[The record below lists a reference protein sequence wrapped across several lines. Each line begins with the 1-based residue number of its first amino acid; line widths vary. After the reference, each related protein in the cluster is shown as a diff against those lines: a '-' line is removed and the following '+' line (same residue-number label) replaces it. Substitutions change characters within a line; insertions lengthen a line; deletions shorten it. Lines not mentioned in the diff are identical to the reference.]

1 MRLSHLPALAVLAA
15 LAVALFAA
23 LPSASAEPLGACSP
37 TGTNYLK
44 IGDTCTITAASGDL
58 LTHASAN
65 DKVVASLSDDGNPTG
80 GAYGDPKAETAGDP
94 SVFTA
99 VGTTV
104 TVTARAIGS
113 VIVTDTN
120 DVADATGTDDET
132 FKIEVVASGSLEVIF
147 DDTDGTVKAGTEV
160 QVGIR
165 VRAATGGDTTPANN
179 VVAVTLKAPTTG
191 VYFLDVGTDNDSTTD
206 TTTQIAP
213 VSVTASAESEQMFAT
228 RKLQTAGA
236 PAGDY
241 IITATLAADVG
252 NLKKGNYTATL
263 TIGDPGTGLASAN
276 LALDTGQKL
285 SNTISTHVGLVATAK
300 NSLGANAND
309 GDVASILVNAT
320 GGTII
325 FASCGV
331 DDLSSEADEAPAR
344 EKTNFAQLVEVTTGP
359 TSGLADTD
367 CDGSV
372 TAADQDADNDPDDTG
387 VGSVVKF
394 TVSKATAG
402 TVDVQVTMIGGAA
415 GTASSET
422 ITLTFAGTA
431 DAIAVGSASNNLA
444 QKDGAITFEVTAT
457 DEGGNAAEVNA
468 NAITTVLKDSEGNTP
483 QNLTVSDAQKFT
495 DSNANGEM
503 DADEKYVDT
512 AVIVTVESDPNN
524 NAEAGHY
531 TVEVLLNNDASTEQV
546 GSFTVVG
553 GAANVD
559 VSSESAMVAVGDIIT
574 LTATVTDADGNAVTN
589 PAATETN
596 VDFSTAGAL
605 KLAGFRADSNGVVKK
620 ATKDG
625 VAEAKFVVTNGS
637 GTAVILVNSGSATG
651 TTSVS
656 TEAEAMAEEEMGL
669 SCLSAYNAF
678 STYTCAQDSSA
689 SELFGLVSGRGATAI
704 HLWNGTAWVRYS
716 VVDGAM
722 VPGSTDF
729 PVSAN
734 ETLYISY

>member
-58 LTHASAN
+58 LTHASAT
-65 DKVVASLSDDGNPTG
+65 DKVVASLSDAGNPAGSYGDPAATPT
-80 GAYGDPKAETAGDP
+80 AGDPKAFTAGQ
-94 SVFTA
+94 SE
-99 VGTTV
+99 V
-104 TVTARAIGS
+104 TVTANAIGT
-113 VIVTDTN
+113 ITITDTN
-120 DVADATGTDDET
+120 ESTGLAEEDDTT

-147 DDTDGTVKAGTEV
+147 DDTDATVKAGTEV

-165 VRAATGGDTTPANN
+165 VRAATGGGEDDEANT
-179 VVAVTLKAPTTG
+179 VAVTLKAPNTG
-191 VYFLDVGTDNDSTTD
+191 VYFLETGTDDGGTDD

-213 VSVTASAESEQMFAT
+213 ASVVASAESEQMFAS

-241 IITATLAADVG
+241 VITATLADDIG

-263 TIGDPGTGLASAN
+263 TIGDPGAGLASAN
-276 LALDTGQKL
+276 LALDTGQKS
-285 SNTISTHVGLVATAK
+285 SNSISTPVGLVATAK
-300 NSLGANAND
+300 NSLGANSNS

-320 GGTII
+320 GGTIV
-325 FASCGV
+325 FSTCGA
-331 DDLSSEADEAPAR
+331 EAAQR
-344 EKTNFAQLVEVTTGP
+344 EKTNFAQLVEETTGD
-359 TSGLADTD
+359 TAGRADTN
-367 CDGSV
+367 CDGTV
-372 TAADQDADNDPDDTG
+372 AAPSDPEVATDDKG

-394 TVSKATAG
+394 TVNKTTAG

-431 DAIAVGSASNNLA
+431 EAIAVGTASNNLA
-444 QKDGAITFEVTAT
+444 QKAGEITFEVTAT
-457 DEGGNAAEVNA
+457 DKGGNAAEVNA
-468 NAITTVLKDSEGNTP
+468 NAITTVLKDAEGNTP

-495 DSNANGEM
+495 DSNANGDK
-503 DADEKYVDT
+503 DAGEDDVTT

-531 TVEVLLNNDASTEQV
+531 TVEVLLNNDASTKQV

-559 VSSESAMVAVGDIIT
+559 VSSDSAMVAVGDIIT
-574 LTATVTDADGNAVTN
+574 LTATITDADGNAVTN
-589 PAATETN
+589 PASTETN

-605 KLAGFRADSNGVVKK
+605 KLAGFGANDNGVVKK
-620 ATKDG
+620 ASKDG

-656 TEAEAMAEEEMGL
+656 TEPVAMAEEEMGL

-689 SELFGLVSGRGATAI
+689 SELFDLVFDRGATAI

-716 VVDGAM
+716 VVEGAM